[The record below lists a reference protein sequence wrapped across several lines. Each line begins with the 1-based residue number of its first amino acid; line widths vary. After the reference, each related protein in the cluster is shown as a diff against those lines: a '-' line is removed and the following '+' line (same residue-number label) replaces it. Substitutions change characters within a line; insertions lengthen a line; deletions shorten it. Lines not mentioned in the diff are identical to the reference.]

1 MQETRMNA
9 GFLAARAPVSAPAL
23 QISFIAMLK
32 LLFKF
37 DRSY

>member
-1 MQETRMNA
+1 MQKTRINT
-9 GFLAARAPVSAPAL
+9 GFLAAYGPIQALAL